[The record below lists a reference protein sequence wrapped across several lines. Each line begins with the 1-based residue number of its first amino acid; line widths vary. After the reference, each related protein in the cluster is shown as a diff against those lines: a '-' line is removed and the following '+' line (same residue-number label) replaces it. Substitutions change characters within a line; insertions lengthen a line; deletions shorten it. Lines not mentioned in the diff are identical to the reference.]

1 MQDGNAVEGK
11 VEKEF
16 KTLMSSELPV
26 ARGIQAK
33 IRWLLVT

>member
-16 KTLMSSELPV
+16 KTLMSSELPI
-26 ARGIQAK
+26 AGGIQAK